1 MSPERLRGE
10 NYDSTGDVWSVGV
23 TMLELWLKRYP
34 FRNTETPI
42 SLLGEIERTDFRRL
56 FKGLRM
62 SDHMQQCLLEM
73 LDLNPYRRLHSADLI
88 NMSWF
93 EYCNSSTLTTAQQ
106 VRSFNHNA
114 CMVLVHMH
122 RAFHHS
128 LDDVLLCRS
137 SNPGYTQRTTTT
149 TGSPTATAPS
159 NPRYRRWLQQQQLLL
174 LLTRSRS

>member
-1 MSPERLRGE
+1 VKLSDFGISRELDFNSTVGMTNTYRGSVRYMSPERLRGE

-23 TMLELWLKRYP
+23 TVLELWLKRYP

-56 FKGLRM
+56 FMGLRM
-62 SDHMQQCLLEM
+62 SDHMQQCLLKM

-106 VRSFNHNA
+106 VHSFNSSATTHPS
-114 CMVLVHMH
+114 MH
-122 RAFHHS
+122 YASH
-128 LDDVLLCRS
+128 
-137 SNPGYTQRTTTT
+137 Q
-149 TGSPTATAPS
+149 
-159 NPRYRRWLQQQQLLL
+159 
-174 LLTRSRS
+174 